1 MDSRSENPPKRAV
14 VSPRSTLFQHLPHAL
29 SVAIVGRE
37 RELEALRAWLA
48 RHGSEDDHPGVAA
61 ITGAPGIGKTRL
73 AIELATSLAPAEV
86 VFIAAQ
92 GARSVGDVVASI
104 ERHDGERG
112 VAARLRGAKLVVL
125 DGVDGMD
132 DEILRSV
139 ARRLRIDAPAASLV
153 VTSRSRPAIGR
164 HGEPPSPYGKLTVID
179 VKPLGRDDAL
189 RVFCE
194 RFDEA
199 RPGHPITE
207 SELVFARDVVARM
220 DGLPLAI
227 GLAAG
232 RAAYVGFGKDAG
244 LDRAAVHGMRGA
256 ATQSYDALSAD
267 EQRALEE
274 LAVFDGGFTLD
285 AAVFVLGAA
294 SRTAG
299 KAKSGEGPDA
309 QGGAALVQALRQ
321 RSLLHATAEA
331 EPRFGM
337 YSVVREL
344 ALEKLQARGAF
355 AEACARHHAWFG
367 EHCPWI
373 DRGLRD
379 DARPV
384 EEEDDVATRRRL
396 ADERA
401 NLVAVADRTT
411 EDDPELALRCLLA
424 LMPLVVAWGGA
435 ESVLPRLERAIES
448 AKRRSPS
455 QIDQDPDRVKA
466 WERARRREK
475 ARPAK
480 EAEIAQ
486 EETRVSPRVLGH
498 AHAARARLLRRIGHP
513 DAVAKADEAEDRA
526 LALASECG
534 DDALEGRVLGE
545 RAFMRAGAVK
555 PGVRP
560 DGEDEVAS
568 LFDLAIRAST
578 RAGDR
583 LGLVQT
589 LLRRAGYRR
598 DGGRLEDARDDAER
612 ALDLALEVNHA
623 SQIAHALV
631 EVALCLVELD
641 DDDASK
647 MIERARFGA
656 REASERFVEGYAE
669 LGAGMFFHAR
679 GLLDAAKPRYEKAL
693 ALVHEVPRTADC
705 IRGYLAVLAFERDVE
720 RAGDAHEHEE
730 ALGQM
735 LRASR
740 ALLKAGEERYGNL
753 FNAYTALAKHARR
766 GHASLPSAPVV
777 EHDAESADPLAL
789 AMRVLDLASAP
800 LEEEASRVFAEAVR
814 RAPRSSDLRIALRVC
829 RAAMP
834 PATRLALDSDRHE
847 LVIADD
853 GTWFEAPPSG
863 ERVHLGV
870 HRVLAAILRCL
881 AHARVERRGAPVL
894 ASELI
899 AAAWPAERI
908 AEAPAHNRLRVACAS
923 LRKSGLRE
931 ALVTARGGYM
941 LDPSLETRI
950 ALRKS

>member
-1 MDSRSENPPKRAV
+1 MDRRSEISPKRAV
-14 VSPRSTLFQHLPHAL
+14 VSQRSTFFQHLPHAL
-29 SVAIVGRE
+29 SAAIVGRE

-48 RHGSEDDHPGVAA
+48 RHDDEEDHPGAAA

-73 AIELATSLAPAEV
+73 AIELAASLAPAEV
-86 VFIAAQ
+86 VFIAAE
-92 GARSVGDVVASI
+92 GAGSVGDVVASI
-104 ERHDGERG
+104 ERHDREG
-112 VAARLRGAKLVVL
+112 VASRLRGARLVVL
-125 DGVDGMD
+125 DGADGMD
-132 DEILRSV
+132 DETLRSV

-153 VTSRSRPAIGR
+153 VTSRSRPAI
-164 HGEPPSPYGKLTVID
+164 EATSPYGKLTVID

-194 RFDEA
+194 RFNEA

-207 SELVFARDVVARM
+207 SELVFARDAAARM

-227 GLAAG
+227 GLAAS

-244 LDRAAVHGMRGA
+244 LDRAAAHGMRAA
-256 ATQSYDALSAD
+256 ATQSYEALSAD

-274 LAVFDGGFTLD
+274 LAVFEGGFALD
-285 AAVFVLGAA
+285 AAVFVLDAA
-294 SRTAG
+294 RR
-299 KAKSGEGPDA
+299 KAEEPDA
-309 QGGAALVQALRQ
+309 QGAALVQTLRQ

-337 YSVVREL
+337 YGVVREL
-344 ALEKLQARGAF
+344 ALEKLHTRGAF
-355 AEACARHHAWFG
+355 AEACARHQAWFG
-367 EHCPWI
+367 ERCPWL

-384 EEEDDVATRRRL
+384 EEDDDDATRRRL

-435 ESVLPRLERAIES
+435 ESVLSRLERAIDS

-480 EAEIAQ
+480 EPELAK

-545 RAFMRAGAVK
+545 RAFMRAGLVK

-560 DGEDEVAS
+560 DGDDEVGS
-568 LFDLAIRAST
+568 LFDVAIRAST

-598 DGGRLEDARDDAER
+598 DGGRLEDARADAER
-612 ALDLALEVNHA
+612 ALDLALEVNHG
-623 SQIAHALV
+623 SQVAHALV

-641 DDDASK
+641 DDDAPK
-647 MIERARFGA
+647 LIERARFGA

-720 RAGDAHEHEE
+720 RSGDAHEHDE
-730 ALGQM
+730 ALGAL

-753 FNAYTALAKHARR
+753 FTAYAALAKHARR
-766 GHASLPSAPVV
+766 GHASLSLARSVG
-777 EHDAESADPLAL
+777 DSAESADPLAL
-789 AMRVLDLASAP
+789 ARRVLDLASAP
-800 LEEEASRVFAEAVR
+800 LEDESSRVFAEAVR

-834 PATRLALDSDRHE
+834 PATRVALDSDRHE

-941 LDPSLETRI
+941 LDPALETRI